1 MLRKN
6 SNSKKILLAGGT
18 GYLGSYIVKAIAKK
32 GLPARLIARNPQKL
46 MPYESA
52 SVKVVRA
59 EVTNSKSL
67 HGLFHGIDTVIST
80 VGITRQKDGLTY
92 MDVDFQANMNL
103 LDEAKKAG
111 VRKFIYISAIN
122 GDKHRNLKILEAKEA
137 FVDELKASGL
147 EYTIVRPN
155 GFFSDMEEFL
165 TMAKKGKIFLFGKG
179 TQLLNPIH
187 GEDLAEMCLALI
199 NEPIE
204 EESLGGPDIL
214 THKEIAELAFDAV
227 GKVPQLIY
235 LPDWS
240 RRLTIWVLRTFTPLS
255 TYGPLEFFLTLMAD
269 DSIAM
274 RFGERHLKDF
284 YFDSARKL

>member
-1 MLRKN
+1 MYRKN
-6 SNSKKILLAGGT
+6 ANSKKILLAGGT

-46 MPYESA
+46 MLYESA
-52 SVKVVRA
+52 TVEVVKA
-59 EVTNSKSL
+59 EVTKNKSL

-92 MDVDFQANMNL
+92 MDVDFQANINMLN
-103 LDEAKKAG
+103 EAKRAG

-137 FVDELKASGL
+137 FVDELKVSGL

-179 TQLLNPIH
+179 KQLLNPIH

-199 NEPIE
+199 NEPVE
-204 EESLGGPDIL
+204 EKSLGGPDIL
-214 THKEIAELAFDAV
+214 TQKEIAELAFDAV
-227 GKVPQLIY
+227 GNVPQIIY

-240 RRLTIWVLRTFTPLS
+240 RRLAIWILRTFTPLS
-255 TYGPLEFFLTLMAD
+255 TYGPLEFFLTLMAEN
-269 DSIAM
+269 SVAM
-274 RFGERHLKDF
+274 RFGEHHLKEF
-284 YFDSARKL
+284 YFETAKTV